1 MNNLLV
7 KNKLLIILLIIILV
21 FFFLNVFQKQVRS
34 LFYSFSNPILEQ
46 LWKAGDSTSG
56 FFRSFGISTAQIE
69 ELNSENKRLLQETA
83 LLNELKKENKELR
96 RALDLE
102 LEKEFDLEIA
112 QIIGKD
118 ISQDFIFINKGSLQ
132 GLSENMTAITEEK
145 VLVGKIMEV
154 YDNSSK
160 IMLLSNKEMAFD
172 VKIQKDKNISGLIK
186 GNGNFTLILDLIE
199 EQVFENDIVITSFI
213 GNIFPEALLVGR
225 IREVNKNEVFYQAK
239 VAPFFNIS
247 QAENIFIIK

>member
-1 MNNLLV
+1 
-7 KNKLLIILLIIILV
+7 
-21 FFFLNVFQKQVRS
+21 
-34 LFYSFSNPILEQ
+34 
-46 LWKAGDSTSG
+46 
-56 FFRSFGISTAQIE
+56 
-69 ELNSENKRLLQETA
+69 
-83 LLNELKKENKELR
+83 
-96 RALDLE
+96 
-102 LEKEFDLEIA
+102 
-112 QIIGKD
+112 
-118 ISQDFIFINKGSLQ
+118 
-132 GLSENMTAITEEK
+132 
-145 VLVGKIMEV
+145 
-154 YDNSSK
+154 
-160 IMLLSNKEMAFD
+160 MLLSNKEMAFD